1 MLLLSFLGP
10 LFAETNK
17 THQKSVAEEIDVGVI
32 LDMGSWEG
40 RILQSCISMAISDF
54 HNIHGYSKTRIVIHN
69 RDSKAEPL
77 RALSSVVDLLQNFK
91 VRAII
96 GGQTSME
103 AKFLAELGNK
113 IKIPI
118 ISLSASTTTS
128 SLHKY
133 PYSVQISQDE
143 FSEATSISAIVEE
156 FKWRDV
162 IIVHQDIDDWTYF
175 IPHLVDALQEKN
187 IHIAYKSSFATSYN
201 DIQITEELHRL
212 KAFQQRVFIVHL
224 SPSLTSRFFK
234 TAKKL
239 GMIAKG
245 YVWIMTLNSMDH
257 LNLAGSSSS
266 SSSVTDSMQGVIG
279 LKSYIPASDE
289 LHNFTSRLRMKL
301 FLSEHNMKA
310 YDIELSAFCIR
321 AYDVAWGLAE
331 AVDKVSPKI
340 SLSRKPNN
348 KLTLMDLDNITTSTG
363 GSMLLKEIFQLK
375 FRGLSGHFQF
385 INGKLISINAFEIVN
400 VIGKGYRRL
409 GFWTS
414 VGKFTRELYSSD
426 PGRHLSST
434 TNHNLEDIIWPG
446 GSAAIPKGYDTKM
459 SGKMLRIAV
468 PRNVGFPELVN
479 VDRNP
484 QTNKTIISGF
494 CIDVFK
500 TVITMLEDYE
510 VDYKF
515 IPFVNDNGENEGSY
529 SELID
534 HIYLQDFDAAVG
546 DISITENRS
555 LYVDFTLPY
564 SDLGVGMVARKE
576 RKNHMW
582 IFLEPLTTDLWLSSA
597 SFFILTGIVIW
608 LIEHPINNEFQGSI
622 SQQIGTIFWFSFSTL
637 VFAHRERLISNLSRF
652 VVIVWV
658 FVVLILTSSYTA
670 TLTSMI
676 TVQQINLQLNSKES
690 YIGYQRGSQ
699 DVVSNLNFSDTNLQP
714 YTSPEDYA
722 NALSRGSKKGGVSAI
737 VDEIPYIKIFL
748 SKYSADYSM
757 VGSDSTTNGFAFVFR
772 KGSPLVPEMSRAIAK
787 LRADGRLSMMENAWF
802 KGQSMMTFGATSNN
816 VNPLTID
823 SFRGLFLITGV
834 SSTFAIAILYSFWI
848 YNNWHFVRNCF
859 NVMDFN
865 LGRLQ
870 FIKEYLYRKMFRTT
884 NVIEL
889 EQIT

>member
-1 MLLLSFLGP
+1 MNQVLVCFVMLLLSFLDP

-54 HNIHGYSKTRIVIHN
+54 YNIHGYSKTRIVIHI
-69 RDSKAEPL
+69 RDSKGEPL
-77 RALSSVVDLLQNFK
+77 RALSSVVDLVQNFK

-113 IKIPI
+113 IEIPV
-118 ISLSASTTTS
+118 ISLSATTTTS

-133 PYSVQISQDE
+133 PYAVEISQE
-143 FSEATSISAIVEE
+143 ESSQATAISAIVKE

-162 IIVHQDIDDWTYF
+162 IIVHEDIDDWTYF
-175 IPHLVDALQEKN
+175 IPHLADALQEKS
-187 IHIAYKSSFATSYN
+187 IHIAYKSSLSASYN
-201 DIQITEELHRL
+201 DIRITEELHRL

-234 TAKKL
+234 AAKKL
-239 GMIAKG
+239 GMISKG
-245 YVWIMTLNSMDH
+245 YVWIMTLNTMDH
-257 LNLAGSSSS
+257 LNLAG

-279 LKSYIPASDE
+279 LKSYIPSTDG

-310 YDIELSAFCIR
+310 YDRELSAFCIR

-331 AVDKVSPKI
+331 AIERVSSKI

-348 KLTLMDLDNITTSTG
+348 KLNLMDLDSITTSTG

-375 FRGLSGHFQF
+375 FRGLSGDFQF

-400 VIGKGYRRL
+400 VIGKSYRRL

-414 VGKFTRELYSSD
+414 EGKFTRELYSSD
-426 PGRHLSST
+426 SGRHLSST

-459 SGKMLRIAV
+459 SGKKLRIAV
-468 PRNVGFPELVN
+468 PRNDGFPELVKI
-479 VDRNP
+479 DRNL
-484 QTNKTIISGF
+484 QTNATIISGF
-494 CIDVFK
+494 CIEVFK

-510 VDYKF
+510 VDYDF
-515 IPFVNDNGENEGSY
+515 IPFATANGENKSSY

-534 HIYLQDFDAAVG
+534 HIYLQDYDAAVG
-546 DISITENRS
+546 DITISENRS
-555 LYVDFTLPY
+555 LYVDFTLPF
-564 SDLGVGMVARKE
+564 SDLGVGM
-576 RKNHMW
+576 
-582 IFLEPLTTDLWLSSA
+582 
-597 SFFILTGIVIW
+597 
-608 LIEHPINNEFQGSI
+608 
-622 SQQIGTIFWFSFSTL
+622 
-637 VFAHRERLISNLSRF
+637 
-652 VVIVWV
+652 
-658 FVVLILTSSYTA
+658 
-670 TLTSMI
+670 
-676 TVQQINLQLNSKES
+676 
-690 YIGYQRGSQ
+690 
-699 DVVSNLNFSDTNLQP
+699 
-714 YTSPEDYA
+714 
-722 NALSRGSKKGGVSAI
+722 
-737 VDEIPYIKIFL
+737 
-748 SKYSADYSM
+748 
-757 VGSDSTTNGFAFVFR
+757 VFR

-787 LRADGRLSMMENAWF
+787 LREDGRLSEMENEWF
-802 KGQSMMTFGATSNN
+802 RRQSVVTFGDTSNN

-848 YNNWHFVRNCF
+848 YKNWHFVRNCF
-859 NVMDFN
+859 YVKEFN
-865 LGRLQ
+865 LGRLR
-870 FIKEYLYRKMFRTT
+870 FIKEYLYRKMFRTA
-884 NVIEL
+884 NVIQP